1 MALRFVDHAGF
12 QRTCLIAAAGGALGA
27 CYASW
32 MAPAAGMIP
41 WAAAGATFALAAAV
55 RWQGEIPP
63 APCIA
68 AAAALAVAAAC
79 AAPSLVSL
87 REIAATILPA
97 SGASA
102 LAGAV
107 LGLWLGGATAP
118 LHVRAVDLVERRLA
132 ELRSQLEPEA
142 LRLAERA
149 MSARV
154 LLLRTAPAGVR
165 PGLRRVADRLALA
178 ALDLAREGTEA
189 SRAEL
194 LDRVVQLERACSALG

>member
-1 MALRFVDHAGF
+1 MALRFVDHAAF

-79 AAPSLVSL
+79 AA
-87 REIAATILPA
+87 
-97 SGASA
+97 
-102 LAGAV
+102 
-107 LGLWLGGATAP
+107 
-118 LHVRAVDLVERRLA
+118 
-132 ELRSQLEPEA
+132 
-142 LRLAERA
+142 
-149 MSARV
+149 
-154 LLLRTAPAGVR
+154 
-165 PGLRRVADRLALA
+165 
-178 ALDLAREGTEA
+178 
-189 SRAEL
+189 
-194 LDRVVQLERACSALG
+194 